1 MKLKRLFSV
10 IGLGLFA
17 AVSAGAGVALNSK
30 AKAESVKAD
39 ADTWMVNI
47 SLNAKEIIEY
57 EGFDPTSM
65 RFHTYT
71 EGVGNDKYFEMYPI
85 STGST
90 FYQVNATFPDDYTY
104 NRVQFKFE
112 QGGVEKWSTPYNVTA
127 SKESHSIQGYSSFS
141 SSWTGD
147 NWNVSYNANPN
158 LYVKYNSINY
168 YFEPD
173 IANKRFIAKDVISN
187 ESSYLTFYYR
197 QSWDFAWPT
206 LTTSSKEY
214 TYGSHA
220 DNWFNL
226 SAGTYDFVLKNNN
239 SDNGVLQIYKHES
252 ESSYVYIVNEST
264 DCYIYTFGAGGQE
277 RFGAFPGTQISDLIS
292 AGEAEDIGN
301 SELSFQNLT
310 TSILKVNVEVGYP
323 VADHL
328 ILAYKNELG
337 NVGNQTADMLLVA
350 GSAYWFSN
358 DADYHNDDAGI
369 TLDSLCNL
377 RTALYGADG
386 ESVCNMAKADAEA
399 LVNEYNS
406 LTAVQ
411 RETYFDCSELET
423 LKRDGSVG
431 HEFVNCKLIMEEVA
445 KIAEIDLVGS
455 PRTIVS
461 ENGGA
466 SINSTTLIAV
476 ISVIALVSVSS
487 IVVLVVIKK
496 RKHN

>member
-1 MKLKRLFSV
+1 MKLKRLLSV

-17 AVSAGAGVALNSK
+17 AVSAGAGVALSSK
-30 AKAESVKAD
+30 PKAEPVKATGEDKMISVVIDLAD
-39 ADTWMVNI
+39 AVGYPDFHKPEVHYYDSSYSTIDAYADLHQLTGTYYTANLPYDSSTQNIDCIQFLFKQYEEDKWSNSIALNSSPSTVYHYSFQNTWTGNNWDVVKDSTWWGVPRVRGDGGFTDTNFIADVDSRIYKASNLNLTAGITYQIFYGKWNFGAFRQSSI
-47 SLNAKEIIEY
+47 DAYLADCSLN
-57 EGFDPTSM
+57 S
-65 RFHTYT
+65 
-71 EGVGNDKYFEMYPI
+71 FEV
-85 STGST
+85 S
-90 FYQVNATFPDDYTY
+90 
-104 NRVQFKFE
+104 
-112 QGGVEKWSTPYNVTA
+112 
-127 SKESHSIQGYSSFS
+127 ES
-141 SSWTGD
+141 
-147 NWNVSYNANPN
+147 
-158 LYVKYNSINY
+158 
-168 YFEPD
+168 
-173 IANKRFIAKDVISN
+173 
-187 ESSYLTFYYR
+187 
-197 QSWDFAWPT
+197 
-206 LTTSSKEY
+206 
-214 TYGSHA
+214 
-220 DNWFNL
+220 
-226 SAGTYDFVLKNNN
+226 GTYDIYARNDY
-239 SDNGVLQIYKHES
+239 SDGGIFEIYKHES

-337 NVGNQTADMLLVA
+337 YVGNQTADMLLVA

-377 RTALYGADG
+377 RTALYSADG
-386 ESVCNMAKADAEA
+386 ESVCNMVKADAEA

-423 LKRDGSVG
+423 LKRDGSAG
-431 HEFVNCKLIMEEVA
+431 HEFVNCKLIMQEVA

-461 ENGGA
+461 ENGVV